1 MGIKPDPRQAQV
13 GAGVWAELEL
23 WLVVLLH
30 LGELDLVEILEDFDN
45 DC

>member
-13 GAGVWAELEL
+13 GAGVWAELGL
-23 WLVVLLH
+23 WLVVLLR
-30 LGELDLVEILEDFDN
+30 LGELDLVEIFDN